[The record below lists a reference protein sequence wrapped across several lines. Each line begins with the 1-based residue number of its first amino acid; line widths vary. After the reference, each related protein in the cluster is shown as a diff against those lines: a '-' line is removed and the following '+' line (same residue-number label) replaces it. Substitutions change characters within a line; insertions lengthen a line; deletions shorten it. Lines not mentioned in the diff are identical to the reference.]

1 MDTIC
6 REYIK
11 QTQMLFPII
20 RKKERIYLKSLY
32 NDLIE
37 YCDINKISNLQELF
51 HEYGL
56 SCSDCSGIFIILK

>member
-20 RKKERIYLKSLY
+20 RKKERIYLTT
-32 NDLIE
+32 LIT
-37 YCDINKISNLQELF
+37 QR
-51 HEYGL
+51 
-56 SCSDCSGIFIILK
+56 